1 VLSHRVRAVAEREPP
16 ATPAG
21 MEELGAAPLTPVAV
35 RALCE
40 FTAKRGDLDLRF
52 TPSPTGAE
60 GVEGHGVVTARR
72 PSGYQTEVSLSGDW
86 GGLRVRG
93 RADGWDPAAR
103 RLEEI
108 KTYRGDLAHQPD
120 NHRALHWAQARVYGA
135 LICRQL
141 GLAQVDLALVYF
153 NIDTRQEAVFQERAD
168 AASLL
173 AFVDD
178 LCRRYADWSAQEAAH
193 RRARDDG
200 LAALAFPMPAFRAG
214 QRELA
219 EAVYRAVRAGRCL
232 MAQAPTGIG
241 KTVGTLFPA
250 LRAMPPRGHHDGLDK
265 VFYLAARTTGRA
277 LALDALQRLRSDASA
292 PPLRV
297 LELVARDKACEHP
310 DKACHGESC
319 PLARGF
325 YDRLGA
331 ARQAGVDAARDAS
344 LNRERVRAIAL
355 AHQVCPYYLAQELA
369 RWADVVVGDY
379 NYWFDGNALLHAM
392 AQMEG
397 WRVAVLVDEAHNLVE
412 RARAM
417 YSADLEQGALRALRR
432 VSAKVAPPLRR
443 ALDRVNRRWN
453 ELLREHDAAYVAL
466 DALPAAF
473 VDTLNQALATLSDLQ
488 AEQPALAAE
497 LAAAGAD
504 LERFHFDA
512 LQFSRLATARVPHS
526 LFDITRRAAPAQAGA
541 RSIGSTL
548 CIRNLVPAPHLQPR
562 LAAAQAVVLFS
573 ATLSPREWHAD
584 LLGLPA
590 NTAWI
595 DVPAPFASQ
604 QLQLRVASRISTRWT
619 DRARSLAPLV
629 DIIAGQF
636 AARPGLYL
644 AFFSSYD
651 YLDQVHARLLAQHPA
666 LPCWA
671 QQRQMSEA
679 AREAFLARFTPGA
692 QGVGFAVLGGPFAEG
707 IDLPGE
713 RLIGAFIATLGLPQV
728 NPVNEQIR
736 ARMEAAF
743 AGRGYDYTYLYPGL
757 QKVVQAAGRVI
768 RSPADEGVLVLMD
781 DRFDRAEVRALL
793 PAWWAAGKGRQRQDF
808 E

>member
-1 VLSHRVRAVAEREPP
+1 MADREPP
-16 ATPAG
+16 AAPAG
-21 MEELGAAPLTPVAV
+21 LPELRTAPLTTVAV

-72 PSGYQTEVSLSGDW
+72 PAGYQTEVPLAGDW
-86 GGLRVRG
+86 GVLRVRG

-108 KTYRGDLAHQPD
+108 KTHRGDLAYQPD
-120 NHRALHWAQARVYGA
+120 NPRALHWAQARVYGA

-141 GLAQVDLALVYF
+141 GLAQVELALVYF
-153 NIDTRQEAVFQERAD
+153 NIDTCQETVFEERAD
-168 AASLL
+168 ADHLL

-178 LCRRYADWSAQEAAH
+178 LCRRFADWSTQEAAH
-193 RRARDDG
+193 RRARDEA
-200 LAALAFPMPAFRAG
+200 LAALAFPMPSFRAG

-241 KTVGTLFPA
+241 KTVGTLFPV
-250 LRAMPPRGHHDGLDK
+250 LRAMPPRGHRGGLDK

-277 LALDALQRLRSDASA
+277 LALDALQRLRADASA

-331 ARQAGVDAARDAS
+331 ARQAAVGAARDAV
-344 LNRERVRAIAL
+344 LDRERLRAVAL
-355 AHQVCPYYLAQELA
+355 ANEVCPYYLAQELA

-379 NYWFDGNALLHAM
+379 NYWFDGSALLYAM

-417 YSADLEQGALRALRR
+417 YSAELAQVALRVLRR
-432 VSAKVAPPLRR
+432 TSATVSPPLKR
-443 ALDRVNRRWN
+443 ALDRLNRRWN
-453 ELLREHDAAYVAL
+453 EALRPHDAAYVAL
-466 DALPAAF
+466 DALPASF
-473 VDTLNQALATLSDLQ
+473 VDTLNQTLALLADLQ
-488 AEQPALAAE
+488 AERPALVSE

-504 LERFHFDA
+504 LQRFQFDA
-512 LQFSRLATARVPHS
+512 SQFSRLAASFGPHS
-526 LFDITRRAAPAQAGA
+526 LFDITRRASAADAPARPA
-541 RSIGSTL
+541 GSTL

-595 DVPAPFASQ
+595 DVPSPFAAQ
-604 QLQLRVASRISTRWT
+604 QLRVRVASRISTRWA
-619 DRARSLAPLV
+619 DRARSVVPIV
-629 DIIAGQF
+629 DTIAGQF

-651 YLDQVHARLLAQHPA
+651 YLDQVFTRLLDQHPG
-666 LPCWA
+666 LPSWA
-671 QQRQMSEA
+671 QQRQMPEA
-679 AREAFLARFTPGA
+679 ARDAFLARFAPGA

-713 RLIGAFIATLGLPQV
+713 RLIGAFIATLGQPQV

-736 ARMEAAF
+736 ARMEALF
-743 AGRGYDYTYLYPGL
+743 PGRGYDYTYLYPGL

-781 DRFDRAEVRALL
+781 DRFARAEVRALL
-793 PAWWAAGKGRQRQDF
+793 PPWWEAGEGSQGRNF
-808 E
+808 ESN